1 MYLLPLV
8 GIYVACRKIYFF
20 PASFC
25 LQNLKRYIIA
35 VRIIIPRLLFC
46 PVQCVSGLPLLAFFA
61 ARSRRSR
68 TDYAVCDN
76 LPAPPRFAVLAC
88 PLAYLHVTRHAH
100 QFAFVV
106 FCQCVGLSAKRG
118 GAGRLSQTA

>member
-8 GIYVACRKIYFF
+8 GIYVACRKIYFL
-20 PASFC
+20 PAFFY

-46 PVQCVSGLPLLAFFA
+46 PVQCVSSLALLTFFA
-61 ARSRRSR
+61 ARSRRSG
-68 TDYAVCDN
+68 TDYTVCDN
-76 LPAPPRFAVLAC
+76 LPALPRFAVLAC

-106 FCQCVGLSAKRG
+106 FCQCVGLSAKRQDG
-118 GAGRLSQTA
+118 